1 MRFLVPKLLL
11 GAALCAGL
19 ATLTANP
26 AAAVDTEIGAV
37 HVSNAEYTDVLWT
50 RFGGPVSQ
58 FTVIP
63 TSDAVNCRNIT
74 INYKNGDSSTI
85 FRGFIAKGQ
94 HTTVALPAPNPGDVR
109 SVTFACK
116 SEGAN
121 GARIALAAVTDNW
134 PAGWDTVD
142 ERKPA
147 TLVQEPVR

>member
-1 MRFLVPKLLL
+1 MRLLVPKLML

-63 TSDAVNCRNIT
+63 MAVLVGKNALSLTSPSNQTAVRQAAGNTTT
-74 INYKNGDSSTI
+74 ICT
-85 FRGFIAKGQ
+85 
-94 HTTVALPAPNPGDVR
+94 DV
-109 SVTFACK
+109 SK
-116 SEGAN
+116 E
-121 GARIALAAVTDNW
+121 
-134 PAGWDTVD
+134 
-142 ERKPA
+142 
-147 TLVQEPVR
+147 VR